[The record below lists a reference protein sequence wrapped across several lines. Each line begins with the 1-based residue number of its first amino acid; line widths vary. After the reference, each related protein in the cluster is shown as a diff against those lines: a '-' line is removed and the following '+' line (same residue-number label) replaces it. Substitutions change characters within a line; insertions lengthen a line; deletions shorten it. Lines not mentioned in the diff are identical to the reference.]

1 MKLKSIFF
9 YQAIKVGSQ
18 MINSAHEENYDLSFE
33 DGLAMIKCRKQN
45 ITVAVP
51 TTNIPQMVVNT
62 EKAPVYSALEK
73 ARAAKAL
80 KAQEA
85 TL

>member
-9 YQAIKVGSQ
+9 YQAVKIGSS

-45 ITVAVP
+45 ITVAIP

-62 EKAPVYSALEK
+62 DKPAVYSNLEK
-73 ARAAKAL
+73 ARAAKQA
-80 KAQEA
+80 KAEA
-85 TL
+85 QL